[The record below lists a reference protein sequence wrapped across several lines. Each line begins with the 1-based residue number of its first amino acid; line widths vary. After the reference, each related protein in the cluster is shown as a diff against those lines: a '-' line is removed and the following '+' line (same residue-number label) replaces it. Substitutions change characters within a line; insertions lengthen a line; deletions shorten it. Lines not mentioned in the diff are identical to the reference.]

1 MARLVAAEWLK
12 LRTTR
17 ILWGAVP
24 AVVLLSA
31 VAVAGLVLS
40 SEVAGVALLE
50 PTEGVRN
57 AALHLTSTGATLVM
71 VLGIIISAGEYRTQT
86 ATDTFLTTPRR
97 SRVVA
102 AKLAIGGILGLGLG
116 ALSAAVGVPVAYL
129 WFEAEGVAFPA
140 GDVQL
145 QASVHH
151 GRSAGQTQNT
161 VALERWPTRSPR
173 GRRRSRSRSAR
184 QPATPEPATPPTA
197 VVTIGDTATGPDDNP
212 GPGDNPGPRRRP
224 GSRSRCADHPR
235 GHARAPLPP
244 VDDGRVAKAADPGGS
259 MAACLR
265 SAGSSGSR

>member
-17 ILWGAVP
+17 ILWGTVP

-40 SEVAGVALLE
+40 SEVASVALLE

-57 AALHLTSTGATLVM
+57 AALHLTSTGAVLVM

-116 ALSAAVGVPVAYL
+116 GISAAVGLPVAYL
-129 WFEAEGVAFPA
+129 WFEAEEAAFPA
-140 GDVQL
+140 GDQEVWLILGGVVLYASLFTILGVAFGSLVRNQVVAIVSALTFVLLVEQL
-145 QASVHH
+145 LTQAGASIAEWLP
-151 GRSAGQTQNT
+151 GNAGAAI
-161 VALERWPTRSPR
+161 VR
-173 GRRRSRSRSAR
+173 
-184 QPATPEPATPPTA
+184 TPGEF
-197 VVTIGDTATGPDDNP
+197 
-212 GPGDNPGPRRRP
+212 
-224 GSRSRCADHPR
+224 
-235 GHARAPLPP
+235 L
-244 VDDGRVAKAADPGGS
+244 DPG
-259 MAACLR
+259 
-265 SAGSSGSR
+265 AGAVLLLAYALAIALAGALVVARRDA

>member
-40 SEVAGVALLE
+40 SEVAGGALLE

-97 SRVVA
+97 SHVVA

-116 ALSAAVGVPVAYL
+116 AISAAAGLPAAYV
-129 WFEAEGVAFPA
+129 WFEAESTAFPA
-140 GDVQL
+140 GDAEVWLTLGGVVLYAVLFATLGVAFGSLVRNQVVAIVAALTFVLLLEQL
-145 QASVHH
+145 LTQAGASIAEWLP
-151 GRSAGQTQNT
+151 GNAGAAI
-161 VALERWPTRSPR
+161 VR
-173 GRRRSRSRSAR
+173 
-184 QPATPEPATPPTA
+184 TPGEF
-197 VVTIGDTATGPDDNP
+197 
-212 GPGDNPGPRRRP
+212 
-224 GSRSRCADHPR
+224 
-235 GHARAPLPP
+235 L
-244 VDDGRVAKAADPGGS
+244 DPG
-259 MAACLR
+259 
-265 SAGSSGSR
+265 AGAVLLLAYALAIAVAGMVVVVRRDA